1 MSTPLTDSIQ
11 NLIDYINEITGGE
24 DANLSDAVA
33 TLAEGYGGNGGISI
47 DDIALNKDLGDV
59 VINANEIAD
68 YGFNLRKL
76 NSINGPF
83 VESIGTE
90 GIAKTPITNAVFPN
104 AVEIKN
110 SAFYSCTSMVNIS
123 IPKVS
128 TIGAEA
134 FYSCTSMVNI
144 SIPKVSTIGA
154 YAFKNC
160 SALTKIYLPSC
171 VSTTSITSRYTFSK
185 CTSLSDIYLPK
196 SESNYSGAP
205 WGAPNATIHYDTQFD
220 ENGEPILE

>member
-128 TIGAEA
+128 KIG
-134 FYSCTSMVNI
+134 
-144 SIPKVSTIGA
+144 P